1 MEYHN
6 PVLLKESIE
15 GMALK
20 SDGIYVDVTFGGGG
34 HSKLILEKMG
44 ESGKLFGF
52 DQDADAEKNALTDE
66 RFQFVAANFEYIDRF
81 LKLYGVRQVDAIL
94 ADLGVSSFQINEAS
108 RGFSYRF
115 DADLDM
121 RMNQGDGKTAAD
133 VVNNYSVSELIRIF
147 SDYGQVRNSKT
158 LAHNIVQQRVKKEI
172 KTINEFIYLIEP
184 FIKGERVKYLS
195 VVFQALR
202 MEVNDEVGVLKRFLE
217 ASLKVL
223 KPGGRL
229 VVITYHS
236 VEDRVVKRFLKNGNF
251 SGEHVKDKF
260 GNIERPFT
268 MINKRVILP
277 SKEEIR
283 TNKRARSAKLRI
295 AEKKK

>member
-6 PVLLKESIE
+6 PVLLHESID

-52 DQDADAEKNALTDE
+52 DQDADAEKNALNDE

-81 LKLYGVRQVDAIL
+81 LKLFGVKQVDAIL

-115 DADLDM
+115 DAELDM
-121 RMNQGDGKTAAD
+121 RMNQRDGKTAAD
-133 VVNNYSVSELIRIF
+133 IVNHYSASELIRIF
-147 SDYGQVRNSKT
+147 SEFGQVRNSKT
-158 LAHNIVQQRVKKEI
+158 LAHNIVQQRAKKEI

-184 FIKGERVKYLS
+184 FIKGERMKYLS

-236 VEDRVVKRFLKNGNF
+236 VEDRIVKRFLKNGNF
-251 SGEHVKDKF
+251 TGEHVKDEF
-260 GNIERPFT
+260 GNIQRPFT
-268 MINKRVILP
+268 IINKKVILP
-277 SKEEIR
+277 TKEEIK

-295 AEKKK
+295 AEKKQ

>member
-6 PVLLKESIE
+6 PVLLQESIE

-52 DQDADAEKNALTDE
+52 DQDADAGKNAIDDD

-108 RGFSYRF
+108 RGFSYRY

-121 RMNQGDGKTAAD
+121 RMNQMDGKTAAD
-133 VVNNYSVSELIRIF
+133 VVNTYSESELIRIF
-147 SDYGQVRNSKT
+147 SEYGQVRNSKT
-158 LAHNIVQQRVKKEI
+158 LAHHIVQQRTKKEI

-184 FIKGERVKYLS
+184 FIKGERIKYLS

-236 VEDRVVKRFLKNGNF
+236 VEDRIVKRFLKNGNF

-268 MINKRVILP
+268 IINKKVILP
-277 SKEEIR
+277 SKEEIK

-295 AEKKK
+295 AEKK

>member
-6 PVLLKESIE
+6 PVLLHESIE

-52 DQDADAEKNALTDE
+52 DQDADAGKNTLDDD

-133 VVNNYSVSELIRIF
+133 IVNTYSVPELIRIF

-158 LAHNIVQQRVKKEI
+158 LAHNIVQQRAKKEI

-184 FIKGERVKYLS
+184 FIKGERIKYLS

-202 MEVNDEVGVLKRFLE
+202 MEVNDEEGVLKRFLQ

-236 VEDRVVKRFLKNGNF
+236 VEDRIVKRFLKNGNF

-277 SKEEIR
+277 STEEIK
-283 TNKRARSAKLRI
+283 TNKRARSAKMRI
-295 AEKKK
+295 AEKKL

>member
-158 LAHNIVQQRVKKEI
+158 LAHNIVQQRAKKEI